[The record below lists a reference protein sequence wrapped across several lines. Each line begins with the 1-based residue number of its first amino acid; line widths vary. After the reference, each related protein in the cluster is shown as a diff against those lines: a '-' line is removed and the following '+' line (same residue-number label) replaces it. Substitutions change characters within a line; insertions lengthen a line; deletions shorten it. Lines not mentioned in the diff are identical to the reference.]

1 MRTGRVKRALLPL
14 ISIPT
19 FSPKLHH
26 HISNYT
32 IKNDIINLM
41 GTEKSCGCIII
52 DGNKVLLIGSKDD
65 NGEIFYGFPK
75 SHQEQGE
82 MFLRR
87 NNYEVSREKN

>member
-1 MRTGRVKRALLPL
+1 
-14 ISIPT
+14 
-19 FSPKLHH
+19 
-26 HISNYT
+26 
-32 IKNDIINLM
+32 M